1 MQPTVTDLLQKY
13 LPLPSV
19 EPIRQLIDKY
29 NVTLTITRDRKS
41 KRGDFRPG
49 MNGRRHHITVNGSL
63 NKYEFLFV
71 ALHEMAH
78 VHVFKK
84 HSRRAA
90 PHGKEW
96 KETYG
101 AFIRDAVDKS
111 LFDTTLNSL
120 LYNYSFN
127 VNATGPSDPELVRAF
142 KDFDLQPDAHSWSL
156 LEELPNGAI
165 FEARNKRLFIKD
177 EKIRKRYLCRCVQT
191 GRKYVFNPVAQVKI
205 MMKPGDG

>member
-1 MQPTVTDLLQKY
+1 MQPSASDVLQKY
-13 LPLPSV
+13 LPIQAV

-29 NVTLTITRDRKS
+29 RVNLTISRDRQS

-49 MNGRRHHITVNGSL
+49 MNGRCHHITVNGSL

-71 ALHEMAH
+71 TLHELAH
-78 VHVFKK
+78 VHVFNKYSK
-84 HSRRAA
+84 RAA

-120 LYNYSFN
+120 LYNYSLN
-127 VNATGPSDPELVRAF
+127 VNATGTSDPELVRAF
-142 KDFDLQPDAHSWSL
+142 KAFDLHPDAHSWSL
-156 LEELPNGAI
+156 LEELPHGAI
-165 FEARNKRLFIKD
+165 FETRNKRLFIKD
-177 EKIRKRYLCRCVQT
+177 EKVRKRYQCQCINT
-191 GRKYVFNPVAQVKI
+191 GRKYVFNPVAQVKLLA
-205 MMKPGDG
+205 KPED